1 MGNRIILNGTS
12 YFGRGARENVIT
24 ELRNRN
30 FTKALVVTDK
40 NLLDAHVTNLVTDV
54 LDKNDFSYQIYSDI
68 KPNPTTLNVQEGV
81 TFCRNSK
88 ADVIIAVGG
97 GSAIDTA
104 KGIKYYSKLD
114 FDILAVPTTAGT
126 GAEVTR
132 FSVLYRNKDKES
144 VSDYSII
151 PNFQIFDY
159 TTLKSLPYEQKV
171 VTSLDA
177 FCHSV
182 EAFWSVDATNESRK
196 YSKKA
201 LSLFNDNFAR
211 YIENDDSTFE
221 PMLECS
227 MLAGKAINLARTT
240 APHAFSYKLHK
251 LKGFHHGRAV
261 AVSLAYIWKFME
273 ESNKLNELMKETRE
287 ITGFD
292 ADGFINFLSKLGL
305 FDDLTMTKAQ
315 FDETIHGVNI
325 QRLQNFPLKLT
336 EEDIKNIYCSFIDV
350 K

>member
-1 MGNRIILNGTS
+1 MKYNNQIFLDEFKNKMLEINPQKVLFVCSKDYDRYGYR
-12 YFGRGARENVIT
+12 
-24 ELRNRN
+24 
-30 FTKALVVTDK
+30 KALDEINIESVSFTSFEPCPEVSSVENGIEAYKSNECDFVV
-40 NLLDAHVTNLVTDV
+40 
-54 LDKNDFSYQIYSDI
+54 
-68 KPNPTTLNVQEGV
+68 
-81 TFCRNSK
+81 
-88 ADVIIAVGG
+88 AVGG

-104 KGIKYYSKLD
+104 KGIKFYSKLD

-227 MLAGKAINLARTT
+227 MLAGKAINIARTT

-273 ESNKLNELMKETRE
+273 
-287 ITGFD
+287 
-292 ADGFINFLSKLGL
+292 
-305 FDDLTMTKAQ
+305 
-315 FDETIHGVNI
+315 
-325 QRLQNFPLKLT
+325 
-336 EEDIKNIYCSFIDV
+336 
-350 K
+350 